1 MFFSCVTL
9 LSNDMFTSVKLILP
23 YFINNDTEYHWFLL
37 FTLNIIKFTFNKTES
52 FVSFFLLSLFTR
64 ESTFQKHNYSHIAH
78 R

>member
-1 MFFSCVTL
+1 MFSSCVTL

-52 FVSFFLLSLFTR
+52 FVSFFFVIPL
-64 ESTFQKHNYSHIAH
+64 YS
-78 R
+78 